1 MLGLLYKD
9 YIAVKGKLFLM
20 ILFGQFAGFAIF
32 RFFVTDNPDMD
43 LLSLALMLIIYLVLV
58 CMVSWQYA
66 MSLIKAD
73 EGKKQKSYFLS
84 LPIEKRQYVLSKY
97 LFLGIAFY
105 ILQSVFILQLQVG
118 AVNICSEAAQKLLE
132 SMQMTM
138 LGFFAICMV
147 ICALDLMF
155 YFGLGVDKAKN
166 LLNAILFLL
175 LFAIVA
181 YLMFGDLSIFDHFD
195 LISLMNYLQAHMEV
209 VYAIEILF
217 PAVAMLVY
225 YISYRIS
232 VKLFE
237 RREWENE

>member
-1 MLGLLYKD
+1 
-9 YIAVKGKLFLM
+9 
-20 ILFGQFAGFAIF
+20 
-32 RFFVTDNPDMD
+32 
-43 LLSLALMLIIYLVLV
+43 
-58 CMVSWQYA
+58 
-66 MSLIKAD
+66 
-73 EGKKQKSYFLS
+73 
-84 LPIEKRQYVLSKY
+84 
-97 LFLGIAFY
+97 
-105 ILQSVFILQLQVG
+105 
-118 AVNICSEAAQKLLE
+118 
-132 SMQMTM
+132 
-138 LGFFAICMV
+138 MV

-195 LISLMNYLQAHMEV
+195 LISLMNYLQSHMEI